1 MVGGEQNVMEHIR
14 PLFQLMGKN
23 IQHMGPASSGELV
36 SYGGALLNPFCRS
49 TYKNGLSFRHER
61 AQIQSNNAFPSTIF
75 FLSGESNTHF
85 NDNGKSYRELEER
98 NLLVDTDRWPCFT

>member
-49 TYKNGLSFRHER
+49 TYKNGLSLGTKEPNPIK
-61 AQIQSNNAFPSTIF
+61 QCVPLYYL
-75 FLSGESNTHF
+75 FLSGESNTNF
-85 NDNGKSYRELEER
+85 NDNGKSYPELEE
-98 NLLVDTDRWPCFT
+98 FTYK

>member
-36 SYGGALLNPFCRS
+36 TAVHC
-49 TYKNGLSFRHER
+49 
-61 AQIQSNNAFPSTIF
+61 
-75 FLSGESNTHF
+75 
-85 NDNGKSYRELEER
+85 
-98 NLLVDTDRWPCFT
+98 